1 MSTEVPPGAKKMH
14 EHDGYYPFA
23 AKMLEPGESAVFA
36 LGFELPFRLL
46 TFLAAPHEAAGL
58 EVEDILVGERSL
70 IVSAGA
76 LPIGMFYPACMPIRW
91 ADPDVPVGT
100 CLKMRVRNPTK
111 VARSLRVTVV
121 GTSSSDVSPE
131 EVGFQAALQFRRAWS
146 WLSCLLRRARGG
158 RTR

>member
-1 MSTEVPPGAKKMH
+1 MY

-23 AKMLEPGESAVFA
+23 CKQLGPGESAGFV
-36 LGFELPFRLL
+36 LWFELPFRLL

-76 LPIGMFYPACMPIRW
+76 LPIGMFYPGSMPITW

-131 EVGFQAALQFRRAWS
+131 EIASRIRSGQRRKFWTLGHVLSHAAS
-146 WLSCLLRRARGG
+146 LLRRARGG
-158 RTR
+158 RSR